1 MRIAVLILAALFLV
15 PSAAQAGTGSGADYR
30 PAVEGTMG
38 AKYNKDVRACQRYAR
53 NKSNKGVDLAEGAV
67 IGGVGGG
74 ILGAIGGNTG
84 LGALA
89 GAGAGAIGGHVSD
102 EGDREQFVKD
112 CMEDKGYTL
121 AE

>member
-1 MRIAVLILAALFLV
+1 MRITLFILAALLLL
-15 PSAAQAGTGSGADYR
+15 PMQASAGTGSGDEYR
-30 PAVEGTMG
+30 PAVQGTMG
-38 AKYNKDVRACQRYAR
+38 TKYNKDVRACQRRAR
-53 NKSNKGVDLAEGAV
+53 DKSSKGTDIAIGA
-67 IGGVGGG
+67 GAGAVGGG

-84 LGALA
+84 IGALA
-89 GAGAGAIGGHVSD
+89 GAAAGGVGGHLSD